1 MNTAHEYYL
10 TLTKVVPP
18 AVQPISRTAC
28 STAHP
33 AAAGA
38 AAAEQNRCHGQQML
52 EYQHL
57 LSTVN

>member
-18 AVQPISRTAC
+18 AVQPISRTTC

-33 AAAGA
+33 AAAAA
-38 AAAEQNRCHGQQML
+38 AAAEQNH
-52 EYQHL
+52 
-57 LSTVN
+57 